1 MRKILSVIFSLLL
14 ICSLAVSASAAEGFI
29 YCEAQDLIT
38 EELNAQHLTLGELA
52 RKTGVQMELYFM
64 TCTDA
69 PIPMDA
75 LGEVLYENKEQQPEE
90 YVAVLLQVGQD
101 ETGWYLDETYPWDMV
116 VKGNI
121 SGNKYFLNTL
131 HTVLDSLITQ
141 DNWSGH
147 LEEDRKVATLTA
159 TALVEAAN
167 QQLVEQSAPATPY
180 VIDDARLLTI
190 EQRQELNAYAE
201 KITET
206 YGMGI
211 YIMSVED
218 FHNYGEEPQIFD
230 VLWNYYHD
238 NSLGYGADRQGMILM
253 LSMAER
259 DFATFF
265 YGEDTE
271 YAFAGSRQEQLET
284 YFLDNFGSDDW
295 YGGFLDYLTASEEF
309 MAQAAV
315 EQSAPAT
322 PYVIDDARLLTIEQ
336 RQELNTY
343 AEKITETYGVGIYI
357 MSVEDFHNYG
367 EEPQIFDVLWNYYH
381 DNSLGYGADR
391 QGMILMLSI
400 AERDF
405 ATFFYGED
413 TEYAFNGFG
422 QAQLENYFLDD
433 FGSDDW
439 YDGFMDFLVASED
452 FMAKAAAGEPVRD
465 NPWSLASVFV
475 LIALFASFVVTRL
488 LWMKMA
494 NVAAQKGAA
503 RYQTADGLVLTKQ
516 VDQFLT
522 QTVRRRKIESSDS
535 GSGKSGSSRAHSGG
549 GGSGR
554 SGKF

>member
-29 YCEAQDLIT
+29 YCEAQNLIT
-38 EELNAQHLTLGELA
+38 VELNDQHLALGELSQ
-52 RKTGVQMELYFM
+52 KTGVQFEMYFM
-64 TCTDA
+64 TCTDE

-101 ETGWYLDETYPWDMV
+101 ETGWYLDETYPWDMIA
-116 VKGNI
+116 KGSI
-121 SGNKYFLNTL
+121 AQDTAFMSALE
-131 HTVLDSLITQ
+131 VILDSLITT
-141 DNWSGH
+141 DNWSGP
-147 LEEDRKVATLTA
+147 LAEDQMVATLTA
-159 TALVEAAN
+159 TALVEAAA
-167 QQLVEQSAPATPY
+167 QLLAEQSAPATPY

-206 YGMGI
+206 YGM
-211 YIMSVED
+211 
-218 FHNYGEEPQIFD
+218 
-230 VLWNYYHD
+230 
-238 NSLGYGADRQGMILM
+238 
-253 LSMAER
+253 
-259 DFATFF
+259 
-265 YGEDTE
+265 
-271 YAFAGSRQEQLET
+271 
-284 YFLDNFGSDDW
+284 
-295 YGGFLDYLTASEEF
+295 
-309 MAQAAV
+309 
-315 EQSAPAT
+315 
-322 PYVIDDARLLTIEQ
+322 
-336 RQELNTY
+336 
-343 AEKITETYGVGIYI
+343 GIYI

-475 LIALFASFVVTRL
+475 LIALFVSFVVTRL

-494 NVAAQKGAA
+494 NVAAQKGAK
-503 RYQTADGLVLTKQ
+503 RYQTAEGLVLTKQ
-516 VDQFLT
+516 IDQFLT
-522 QTVRRRKIESSDS
+522 QTIRRRKIESSDS
-535 GSGKSGSSRAHSGG
+535 GSGRSGSSRAHSGG

>member
-1 MRKILSVIFSLLL
+1 MRKMLSLILSLLL
-14 ICSLAVSASAAEGFI
+14 IASLTVSASAAEGFI

-38 EELNAQHLTLGELA
+38 VELNDQHLALGELA
-52 RKTGVQMELYFM
+52 QKTGVQMEMYIM
-64 TCTDA
+64 TCTDE

-101 ETGWYLDETYPWDMV
+101 ETGWYLDETYPWDMIA
-116 VKGNI
+116 KGSI
-121 SGNKYFLNTL
+121 AQDTAFMSALE
-131 HTVLDSLITQ
+131 VILDSLITT
-141 DNWSGH
+141 DNWSGP
-147 LEEDRKVATLTA
+147 LAEDQMVATLTA
-159 TALVEAAN
+159 TALVEAAD
-167 QQLVEQSAPATPY
+167 QLLA
-180 VIDDARLLTI
+180 
-190 EQRQELNAYAE
+190 
-201 KITET
+201 
-206 YGMGI
+206 
-211 YIMSVED
+211 
-218 FHNYGEEPQIFD
+218 
-230 VLWNYYHD
+230 
-238 NSLGYGADRQGMILM
+238 
-253 LSMAER
+253 
-259 DFATFF
+259 
-265 YGEDTE
+265 
-271 YAFAGSRQEQLET
+271 
-284 YFLDNFGSDDW
+284 
-295 YGGFLDYLTASEEF
+295 
-309 MAQAAV
+309 

-391 QGMILMLSI
+391 QGMILMLSM

-439 YDGFMDFLVASED
+439 YDGFMDFLTASED

-475 LIALFASFVVTRL
+475 LIALFVSFVVTRL

-494 NVAAQKGAA
+494 NVAAQKGAK
-503 RYQTADGLVLTKQ
+503 RYQTAEGLVLTKQ
-516 VDQFLT
+516 IDQFLT
-522 QTVRRRKIESSDS
+522 QTIRRRKIESSDS
-535 GSGKSGSSRAHSGG
+535 GSGRSGSSRAHSGG

>member
-29 YCEAQDLIT
+29 YCEAQNLIT
-38 EELNAQHLTLGELA
+38 VELNDQHLALGELSQ
-52 RKTGVQMELYFM
+52 KTGVQFEMYFM
-64 TCTDA
+64 TCTDE

-101 ETGWYLDETYPWDMV
+101 ETGWYLDETYPWDMIA
-116 VKGNI
+116 KGSI
-121 SGNKYFLNTL
+121 AQDTAFMSALE
-131 HTVLDSLITQ
+131 VILDSLITT
-141 DNWSGH
+141 DNWSGP
-147 LEEDRKVATLTA
+147 LAEDQMVATLTA
-159 TALVEAAN
+159 TALVEAAD
-167 QQLVEQSAPATPY
+167 QLLAEQSAPATPY

-190 EQRQELNAYAE
+190 EQRQELNA
-201 KITET
+201 
-206 YGMGI
+206 
-211 YIMSVED
+211 
-218 FHNYGEEPQIFD
+218 
-230 VLWNYYHD
+230 
-238 NSLGYGADRQGMILM
+238 
-253 LSMAER
+253 
-259 DFATFF
+259 
-265 YGEDTE
+265 
-271 YAFAGSRQEQLET
+271 
-284 YFLDNFGSDDW
+284 
-295 YGGFLDYLTASEEF
+295 
-309 MAQAAV
+309 
-315 EQSAPAT
+315 
-322 PYVIDDARLLTIEQ
+322 
-336 RQELNTY
+336 Y

-391 QGMILMLSI
+391 QGMILMLSM
-400 AERDF
+400 AERDY

-439 YDGFMDFLVASED
+439 YDGFMDFLTASED

-475 LIALFASFVVTRL
+475 LIALFISFVVTRL

-494 NVAAQKGAA
+494 NVAAQKGAK
-503 RYQTADGLVLTKQ
+503 RYQTAEGLVLTKQ
-516 VDQFLT
+516 IDQFLT
-522 QTVRRRKIESSDS
+522 QTIRRRKIESSDS
-535 GSGKSGSSRAHSGG
+535 SSGRAGSSRAHTGG

>member
-29 YCEAQDLIT
+29 YCEAQNLIT
-38 EELNAQHLTLGELA
+38 VELNDQHLALGELSQ
-52 RKTGVQMELYFM
+52 KTGVQFEMYFM
-64 TCTDA
+64 TCTDE

-101 ETGWYLDETYPWDMV
+101 ETGWYLDETYPWDMIA
-116 VKGNI
+116 KGSI
-121 SGNKYFLNTL
+121 AQDTAFMSALE
-131 HTVLDSLITQ
+131 VILDSLITT
-141 DNWSGH
+141 DNWSGP
-147 LEEDRKVATLTA
+147 LAEDQMVATLTA
-159 TALVEAAN
+159 TALVEAAD
-167 QQLVEQSAPATPY
+167 QLLAEQSAPATPY

-271 YAFAGSRQEQLET
+271 YAF
-284 YFLDNFGSDDW
+284 
-295 YGGFLDYLTASEEF
+295 
-309 MAQAAV
+309 
-315 EQSAPAT
+315 
-322 PYVIDDARLLTIEQ
+322 
-336 RQELNTY
+336 
-343 AEKITETYGVGIYI
+343 
-357 MSVEDFHNYG
+357 
-367 EEPQIFDVLWNYYH
+367 
-381 DNSLGYGADR
+381 
-391 QGMILMLSI
+391 
-400 AERDF
+400 
-405 ATFFYGED
+405 
-413 TEYAFNGFG
+413 NGFG

-439 YDGFMDFLVASED
+439 YDGFMDFLIASED

-475 LIALFASFVVTRL
+475 LIALFVSFVVTRL

-494 NVAAQKGAA
+494 NVAAQKGAK
-503 RYQTADGLVLTKQ
+503 RYQTAEGLVLTKQ
-516 VDQFLT
+516 IDQFLT
-522 QTVRRRKIESSDS
+522 QTIRRRKIESSDS
-535 GSGKSGSSRAHSGG
+535 GSGRSGSSRAHSGG

>member
-14 ICSLAVSASAAEGFI
+14 ISSLAVSVSAAEGFI

-38 EELNAQHLTLGELA
+38 VELNDQHLALGELSQ
-52 RKTGVQMELYFM
+52 KTGVQFEMYFM
-64 TCTDA
+64 TCTDE

-101 ETGWYLDETYPWDMV
+101 ETGWYLDETYPWDMIA
-116 VKGNI
+116 KGSI
-121 SGNKYFLNTL
+121 AQDTAFMSALE
-131 HTVLDSLITQ
+131 VILDSLITT
-141 DNWSGH
+141 DNWSGP
-147 LEEDRKVATLTA
+147 LAEDQMVATLTA
-159 TALVEAAN
+159 TALVEAAD
-167 QQLVEQSAPATPY
+167 QLLAEQSAPATPY

-206 YGMGI
+206 YGM
-211 YIMSVED
+211 
-218 FHNYGEEPQIFD
+218 
-230 VLWNYYHD
+230 
-238 NSLGYGADRQGMILM
+238 
-253 LSMAER
+253 
-259 DFATFF
+259 
-265 YGEDTE
+265 
-271 YAFAGSRQEQLET
+271 
-284 YFLDNFGSDDW
+284 
-295 YGGFLDYLTASEEF
+295 
-309 MAQAAV
+309 
-315 EQSAPAT
+315 
-322 PYVIDDARLLTIEQ
+322 
-336 RQELNTY
+336 
-343 AEKITETYGVGIYI
+343 GIYI

-439 YDGFMDFLVASED
+439 YDGFMDFLTASED

-475 LIALFASFVVTRL
+475 LIALFVSFVVTRL

-494 NVAAQKGAA
+494 NVAAQKGAK
-503 RYQTADGLVLTKQ
+503 RYQTAEGLVLTKQ
-516 VDQFLT
+516 IDQFLT
-522 QTVRRRKIESSDS
+522 QTIRRRKIESSDS
-535 GSGKSGSSRAHSGG
+535 GSGRSGSSRAHSGG

>member
-14 ICSLAVSASAAEGFI
+14 ICSLSVSATAAEGFI

-38 EELNAQHLTLGELA
+38 EELNDQHLALGELSQ
-52 RKTGVQMELYFM
+52 KTGIQFEMYFM
-64 TCTDA
+64 TCTDE

-101 ETGWYLDETYPWDMV
+101 ETGWYLDETYPWDMIA
-116 VKGNI
+116 KGSI
-121 SGNKYFLNTL
+121 AQDTAFMSALE
-131 HTVLDSLITQ
+131 VILDSLITT
-141 DNWSGH
+141 DNWSGP
-147 LEEDRKVATLTA
+147 LAEDQMVATLTA
-159 TALVEAAN
+159 TALVEAAD
-167 QQLVEQSAPATPY
+167 QLLAEQSAPATPY

-190 EQRQELNAYAE
+190 EQRQELNAYAK

-253 LSMAER
+253 LSM
-259 DFATFF
+259 
-265 YGEDTE
+265 
-271 YAFAGSRQEQLET
+271 
-284 YFLDNFGSDDW
+284 
-295 YGGFLDYLTASEEF
+295 
-309 MAQAAV
+309 
-315 EQSAPAT
+315 
-322 PYVIDDARLLTIEQ
+322 
-336 RQELNTY
+336 
-343 AEKITETYGVGIYI
+343 
-357 MSVEDFHNYG
+357 
-367 EEPQIFDVLWNYYH
+367 
-381 DNSLGYGADR
+381 
-391 QGMILMLSI
+391 

-475 LIALFASFVVTRL
+475 LIALFVSFVITRL

-494 NVAAQKGAA
+494 NVAAQKGAK
-503 RYQTADGLVLTKQ
+503 RYQTAEGLVLTKQ
-516 VDQFLT
+516 VDHFLT
-522 QTVRRRKIESSDS
+522 QTIRRRKIESSDS
-535 GSGKSGSSRAHSGG
+535 GSGRSGSSRAHSGG

>member
-29 YCEAQDLIT
+29 YCEAQNLIT
-38 EELNAQHLTLGELA
+38 VELNDQHLALGELSQ
-52 RKTGVQMELYFM
+52 KTGVQFEMYFM
-64 TCTDA
+64 TCTDE

-101 ETGWYLDETYPWDMV
+101 ETGWYLDETYPWDMIA
-116 VKGNI
+116 KGSI
-121 SGNKYFLNTL
+121 AQDTAFMSALE
-131 HTVLDSLITQ
+131 VILDSLITT
-141 DNWSGH
+141 DNWSGP
-147 LEEDRKVATLTA
+147 LAEDQMVATLTA
-159 TALVEAAN
+159 TALVEAAD
-167 QQLVEQSAPATPY
+167 QLLAEQSAPATPY

-271 YAFAGSRQEQLET
+271 YAF
-284 YFLDNFGSDDW
+284 
-295 YGGFLDYLTASEEF
+295 
-309 MAQAAV
+309 
-315 EQSAPAT
+315 
-322 PYVIDDARLLTIEQ
+322 
-336 RQELNTY
+336 
-343 AEKITETYGVGIYI
+343 
-357 MSVEDFHNYG
+357 
-367 EEPQIFDVLWNYYH
+367 
-381 DNSLGYGADR
+381 
-391 QGMILMLSI
+391 
-400 AERDF
+400 
-405 ATFFYGED
+405 
-413 TEYAFNGFG
+413 NGFG

-439 YDGFMDFLVASED
+439 YDGFVDFLVASED

-475 LIALFASFVVTRL
+475 LIALFVSFVVTRL

-494 NVAAQKGAA
+494 NVAAQKGAK
-503 RYQTADGLVLTKQ
+503 RYQTAEGLVLTKQ
-516 VDQFLT
+516 IDQFLT
-522 QTVRRRKIESSDS
+522 QTIRRRKIESSDS
-535 GSGKSGSSRAHSGG
+535 GSGRSGSSRAHSGG

>member
-1 MRKILSVIFSLLL
+1 MRNILSVIFSLLL

-29 YCEAQDLIT
+29 YCEAQNLIT
-38 EELNAQHLTLGELA
+38 VELNDQHLALGELSQ
-52 RKTGVQMELYFM
+52 KTGVQFEMYFM
-64 TCTDA
+64 TCTDE

-101 ETGWYLDETYPWDMV
+101 ETGWYLDETYPWDMIA
-116 VKGNI
+116 KGSI
-121 SGNKYFLNTL
+121 AQDTAFMSALE
-131 HTVLDSLITQ
+131 VILDSLITT
-141 DNWSGH
+141 DNWSGP
-147 LEEDRKVATLTA
+147 LAEDQMVATLTA
-159 TALVEAAN
+159 TALVEAAD
-167 QQLVEQSAPATPY
+167 QLLAEQSAPATPY

-271 YAFAGSRQEQLET
+271 YAF
-284 YFLDNFGSDDW
+284 
-295 YGGFLDYLTASEEF
+295 
-309 MAQAAV
+309 
-315 EQSAPAT
+315 
-322 PYVIDDARLLTIEQ
+322 
-336 RQELNTY
+336 
-343 AEKITETYGVGIYI
+343 
-357 MSVEDFHNYG
+357 
-367 EEPQIFDVLWNYYH
+367 
-381 DNSLGYGADR
+381 
-391 QGMILMLSI
+391 
-400 AERDF
+400 
-405 ATFFYGED
+405 
-413 TEYAFNGFG
+413 NGFG

-465 NPWSLASVFV
+465 DPWGLASVFV
-475 LIALFASFVVTRL
+475 LIALFVSFVVTRL

-494 NVAAQKGAA
+494 NVAAQKGAK
-503 RYQTADGLVLTKQ
+503 RYQTAEGLVLTKQ
-516 VDQFLT
+516 IDQFLT
-522 QTVRRRKIESSDS
+522 QTIRRRKIESSDS
-535 GSGKSGSSRAHSGG
+535 GSGRSGSSRAHSGG

>member
-38 EELNAQHLTLGELA
+38 EELNAQHLALGELA
-52 RKTGVQMELYFM
+52 LKTGVQMELYFM
-64 TCTDA
+64 TCTDE

-101 ETGWYLDETYPWDMV
+101 ETGWYLDETYPWDMIA
-116 VKGNI
+116 KGSI
-121 SGNKYFLNTL
+121 AQDTAFMSTL
-131 HTVLDSLITQ
+131 EVILDSLITT
-141 DNWSGH
+141 DNWSGP
-147 LEEDRKVATLTA
+147 LAEDQMVATLTA
-159 TALVEAAN
+159 TALVEAAD
-167 QQLVEQSAPATPY
+167 QLLAEQSAPATPY

-206 YGMGI
+206 YGM
-211 YIMSVED
+211 
-218 FHNYGEEPQIFD
+218 
-230 VLWNYYHD
+230 
-238 NSLGYGADRQGMILM
+238 
-253 LSMAER
+253 
-259 DFATFF
+259 
-265 YGEDTE
+265 
-271 YAFAGSRQEQLET
+271 
-284 YFLDNFGSDDW
+284 
-295 YGGFLDYLTASEEF
+295 
-309 MAQAAV
+309 
-315 EQSAPAT
+315 
-322 PYVIDDARLLTIEQ
+322 
-336 RQELNTY
+336 
-343 AEKITETYGVGIYI
+343 GIYI

-439 YDGFMDFLVASED
+439 YDGFMDFLTASED

-488 LWMKMA
+488 MWMKMA
-494 NVAAQKGAA
+494 NVAAQKGAK
-503 RYQTADGLVLTKQ
+503 RYQTAEGLVLTKQ
-516 VDQFLT
+516 IDQFLT
-522 QTVRRRKIESSDS
+522 QTIRRRKIESSDS
-535 GSGKSGSSRAHSGG
+535 GSGRSGSSRAHSGG

>member
-29 YCEAQDLIT
+29 YCEAQNLIT
-38 EELNAQHLTLGELA
+38 VELNDQHLALGELSQ
-52 RKTGVQMELYFM
+52 KTGVQFEMYFM
-64 TCTDA
+64 TCTDE

-101 ETGWYLDETYPWDMV
+101 ETGWYLDETYPWDMIA
-116 VKGNI
+116 KGSI
-121 SGNKYFLNTL
+121 AQDTAFMSALE
-131 HTVLDSLITQ
+131 VILDSLITT
-141 DNWSGH
+141 DNWSGP
-147 LEEDRKVATLTA
+147 LAEDQMVATLTA
-159 TALVEAAN
+159 TALVEAAD
-167 QQLVEQSAPATPY
+167 QLLAEQSAPATPY

-271 YAFAGSRQEQLET
+271 YAF
-284 YFLDNFGSDDW
+284 
-295 YGGFLDYLTASEEF
+295 
-309 MAQAAV
+309 
-315 EQSAPAT
+315 
-322 PYVIDDARLLTIEQ
+322 
-336 RQELNTY
+336 
-343 AEKITETYGVGIYI
+343 
-357 MSVEDFHNYG
+357 
-367 EEPQIFDVLWNYYH
+367 
-381 DNSLGYGADR
+381 
-391 QGMILMLSI
+391 
-400 AERDF
+400 
-405 ATFFYGED
+405 
-413 TEYAFNGFG
+413 NGFG

-439 YDGFMDFLVASED
+439 YDGFMDFLTASEE
-452 FMAKAAAGEPVRD
+452 FMEKAAAGEPVRD

-494 NVAAQKGAA
+494 NVAAQKGAK
-503 RYQTADGLVLTKQ
+503 RYQTAEGLVLTKQ
-516 VDQFLT
+516 IDQFLT
-522 QTVRRRKIESSDS
+522 QTIRRRKIESSDS
-535 GSGKSGSSRAHSGG
+535 GSGRSGSSRAHSGG

>member
-14 ICSLAVSASAAEGFI
+14 ICSLTVSASAAEGFI
-29 YCEAQDLIT
+29 YCEAQNLIT
-38 EELNAQHLTLGELA
+38 VELNDQHLALGELSQ
-52 RKTGVQMELYFM
+52 KTGVQFEMYFM
-64 TCTDA
+64 TCTDE

-101 ETGWYLDETYPWDMV
+101 ETGWYLDETYPWDMIA
-116 VKGNI
+116 KGSI
-121 SGNKYFLNTL
+121 AQDTAFMSALE
-131 HTVLDSLITQ
+131 VILDSLITT
-141 DNWSGH
+141 DNWSGP
-147 LEEDRKVATLTA
+147 LAEDQMVATLTA
-159 TALVEAAN
+159 TALVEAAD
-167 QQLVEQSAPATPY
+167 QLLAEQSAPATPY

-190 EQRQELNAYAE
+190 EQRQELNVYAE

-271 YAFAGSRQEQLET
+271 YAF
-284 YFLDNFGSDDW
+284 
-295 YGGFLDYLTASEEF
+295 
-309 MAQAAV
+309 
-315 EQSAPAT
+315 
-322 PYVIDDARLLTIEQ
+322 
-336 RQELNTY
+336 
-343 AEKITETYGVGIYI
+343 
-357 MSVEDFHNYG
+357 
-367 EEPQIFDVLWNYYH
+367 
-381 DNSLGYGADR
+381 
-391 QGMILMLSI
+391 
-400 AERDF
+400 
-405 ATFFYGED
+405 
-413 TEYAFNGFG
+413 NGFG

-439 YDGFMDFLVASED
+439 YDGFMDFLTASED

-475 LIALFASFVVTRL
+475 LIALFVSFVVTRL

-494 NVAAQKGAA
+494 NVAAQKGAK
-503 RYQTADGLVLTKQ
+503 RYQTAEGLVLTKQ
-516 VDQFLT
+516 IDQFLT
-522 QTVRRRKIESSDS
+522 QTIRRRKIESSDS
-535 GSGKSGSSRAHSGG
+535 GSGRSGSSRAHSGG

>member
-1 MRKILSVIFSLLL
+1 MRKILSVILSLLL

-29 YCEAQDLIT
+29 YCEAQNLIT
-38 EELNAQHLTLGELA
+38 VELNDQHLALGELSQ
-52 RKTGVQMELYFM
+52 KTGVQFEMYFM
-64 TCTDA
+64 TCTDE
-69 PIPMDA
+69 PISMNA

-101 ETGWYLDETYPWDMV
+101 ETGWYLDETYPWDMIA
-116 VKGNI
+116 KGSI
-121 SGNKYFLNTL
+121 AQDTAFMSALE
-131 HTVLDSLITQ
+131 VILDSLITT
-141 DNWSGH
+141 DNWSGP
-147 LEEDRKVATLTA
+147 LAEDQMVATLTA
-159 TALVEAAN
+159 TALVEAAD
-167 QQLVEQSAPATPY
+167 QLLAEQSAPATPY

-271 YAFAGSRQEQLET
+271 YAF
-284 YFLDNFGSDDW
+284 
-295 YGGFLDYLTASEEF
+295 
-309 MAQAAV
+309 
-315 EQSAPAT
+315 
-322 PYVIDDARLLTIEQ
+322 
-336 RQELNTY
+336 
-343 AEKITETYGVGIYI
+343 
-357 MSVEDFHNYG
+357 
-367 EEPQIFDVLWNYYH
+367 
-381 DNSLGYGADR
+381 
-391 QGMILMLSI
+391 
-400 AERDF
+400 
-405 ATFFYGED
+405 
-413 TEYAFNGFG
+413 NGFG

-475 LIALFASFVVTRL
+475 LISLFASFVVTRL

-494 NVAAQKGAA
+494 NVAAQKGAK
-503 RYQTADGLVLTKQ
+503 RYQTAEGLVLTKQ
-516 VDQFLT
+516 IDQFLT
-522 QTVRRRKIESSDS
+522 QTIRRRKIESSDS
-535 GSGKSGSSRAHSGG
+535 GSGRSGSSRAHSGG

>member
-1 MRKILSVIFSLLL
+1 MRKMFSLILSLLL
-14 ICSLAVSASAAEGFI
+14 ISSLAVSVSAAEGFI

-38 EELNAQHLTLGELA
+38 VELNDQHLALGELSQ
-52 RKTGVQMELYFM
+52 KTGVQFEMYFM
-64 TCTDA
+64 TCTDE

-101 ETGWYLDETYPWDMV
+101 ETGWYLDETYPWDMIA
-116 VKGNI
+116 KGSI
-121 SGNKYFLNTL
+121 AQDTAFMSALE
-131 HTVLDSLITQ
+131 VILDSLITT
-141 DNWSGH
+141 DNWSGP
-147 LEEDRKVATLTA
+147 LAEDQMVATLTA
-159 TALVEAAN
+159 TALVEAAD
-167 QQLVEQSAPATPY
+167 QLLAEQSAPATPY

-190 EQRQELNAYAE
+190 EQRQELNTYAE

-238 NSLGYGADRQGMILM
+238 NSLGYR
-253 LSMAER
+253 
-259 DFATFF
+259 
-265 YGEDTE
+265 
-271 YAFAGSRQEQLET
+271 
-284 YFLDNFGSDDW
+284 
-295 YGGFLDYLTASEEF
+295 
-309 MAQAAV
+309 
-315 EQSAPAT
+315 
-322 PYVIDDARLLTIEQ
+322 
-336 RQELNTY
+336 
-343 AEKITETYGVGIYI
+343 
-357 MSVEDFHNYG
+357 
-367 EEPQIFDVLWNYYH
+367 
-381 DNSLGYGADR
+381 ADR

-475 LIALFASFVVTRL
+475 LIALFVSFVVTRL

-494 NVAAQKGAA
+494 NVAAQKGAK
-503 RYQTADGLVLTKQ
+503 RYQTAEGLVLTKHI
-516 VDQFLT
+516 DQFLT
-522 QTVRRRKIESSDS
+522 QTIRRRKIESSDS
-535 GSGKSGSSRAHSGG
+535 GSGRSGSSRAHSGG

>member
-1 MRKILSVIFSLLL
+1 MRKILSVILSLLL
-14 ICSLAVSASAAEGFI
+14 ISSLAVSASAAEGFI
-29 YCEAQDLIT
+29 YCEAQNLIT
-38 EELNAQHLTLGELA
+38 EELNAQHLALGELSQ
-52 RKTGVQMELYFM
+52 KTGVQMEMYFM
-64 TCTDA
+64 TCTDE

-75 LGEVLYENKEQQPEE
+75 LGEVLYENKEQKPEE

-101 ETGWYLDETYPWDMV
+101 ESGWHLEETHPWDMV
-116 VKGNI
+116 VKGDI

-131 HTVLDSLITQ
+131 HTVLDSLVTQ
-141 DNWSGH
+141 DNWSGP
-147 LEEDRKVATLTA
+147 LEEDRAVATLTA
-159 TALVEAAN
+159 AALVEAAN
-167 QQLVEQSAPATPY
+167 QLLIEQSAPATPQ

-190 EQRQELNAYAE
+190 EQRQELNAYAA

-271 YAFAGSRQEQLET
+271 YAF
-284 YFLDNFGSDDW
+284 
-295 YGGFLDYLTASEEF
+295 
-309 MAQAAV
+309 
-315 EQSAPAT
+315 
-322 PYVIDDARLLTIEQ
+322 
-336 RQELNTY
+336 
-343 AEKITETYGVGIYI
+343 
-357 MSVEDFHNYG
+357 
-367 EEPQIFDVLWNYYH
+367 
-381 DNSLGYGADR
+381 
-391 QGMILMLSI
+391 
-400 AERDF
+400 
-405 ATFFYGED
+405 
-413 TEYAFNGFG
+413 NGFG

-439 YDGFMDFLVASED
+439 YDGFVDFLVASED

-475 LIALFASFVVTRL
+475 LIALFVSFVVTRL

-494 NVAAQKGAA
+494 NVAAQKGAK
-503 RYQTADGLVLTKQ
+503 RYQTAEGLVLTKQ
-516 VDQFLT
+516 IDQFLT
-522 QTVRRRKIESSDS
+522 QTIRRRKIESSDS
-535 GSGKSGSSRAHSGG
+535 GSGRSGSSHAHSGG

>member
-29 YCEAQDLIT
+29 YCEAQNLIT
-38 EELNAQHLTLGELA
+38 VELNDQHLALGELSQ
-52 RKTGVQMELYFM
+52 KTGVQFEMYFM
-64 TCTDA
+64 TCTDE

-101 ETGWYLDETYPWDMV
+101 ETGWYLDETYPWDMIA
-116 VKGNI
+116 KGSI
-121 SGNKYFLNTL
+121 AQDTAFMSTL
-131 HTVLDSLITQ
+131 EVILDSLITT
-141 DNWSGH
+141 DNWSGP
-147 LEEDRKVATLTA
+147 LAEDQMVATLTA
-159 TALVEAAN
+159 TALVEAAD
-167 QQLVEQSAPATPY
+167 QLLAEQSAPATPY

-190 EQRQELNAYAE
+190 EQRQELNTYAE
-201 KITET
+201 KITEI
-206 YGMGI
+206 YGVGI

-271 YAFAGSRQEQLET
+271 YAF
-284 YFLDNFGSDDW
+284 
-295 YGGFLDYLTASEEF
+295 
-309 MAQAAV
+309 
-315 EQSAPAT
+315 
-322 PYVIDDARLLTIEQ
+322 
-336 RQELNTY
+336 
-343 AEKITETYGVGIYI
+343 
-357 MSVEDFHNYG
+357 
-367 EEPQIFDVLWNYYH
+367 
-381 DNSLGYGADR
+381 
-391 QGMILMLSI
+391 
-400 AERDF
+400 
-405 ATFFYGED
+405 
-413 TEYAFNGFG
+413 NGFG

-439 YDGFMDFLVASED
+439 YDGFMDFLTASED

-475 LIALFASFVVTRL
+475 LIALFVSFVVTRL

-494 NVAAQKGAA
+494 NVAAQKGAK
-503 RYQTADGLVLTKQ
+503 RYQTAEGLVLTKQ
-516 VDQFLT
+516 IDQFLT
-522 QTVRRRKIESSDS
+522 QTIRRRKIESSDS
-535 GSGKSGSSRAHSGG
+535 GSGRSGSSRAHSGG

>member
-38 EELNAQHLTLGELA
+38 VELNDQHLALGELSQ
-52 RKTGVQMELYFM
+52 KTGVQFEMYFM
-64 TCTDA
+64 TCTDE

-101 ETGWYLDETYPWDMV
+101 ETGWYLHETYPWDMIA
-116 VKGNI
+116 KGSI
-121 SGNKYFLNTL
+121 AQDTAFMSALE
-131 HTVLDSLITQ
+131 VILDSLITT
-141 DNWSGH
+141 DNWSGP
-147 LEEDRKVATLTA
+147 LAEDQMVATLTA
-159 TALVEAAN
+159 TALVEAAD
-167 QQLVEQSAPATPY
+167 QLLAEQSAPATPY

-439 YDGFMDFLVASED
+439 YDGFMDFLTASED

-475 LIALFASFVVTRL
+475 LIALFVSFVVTRL

-494 NVAAQKGAA
+494 NVAAQKGAK
-503 RYQTADGLVLTKQ
+503 RYQTAEGLVLTKQ
-516 VDQFLT
+516 IDQFLT
-522 QTVRRRKIESSDS
+522 QTIRRRKIESSDS
-535 GSGKSGSSRAHSGG
+535 GSGRSGSSRAHSGG

>member
-1 MRKILSVIFSLLL
+1 MRKFVTVIASLLL
-14 ICSLAVSASAAEGFI
+14 VFSLAVSASAAEGFI

-38 EELNAQHLTLGELA
+38 VELNDQHLALGELA

-64 TCTDA
+64 TCTDE

-101 ETGWYLDETYPWDMV
+101 DTGWYLDETYPWGIV
-116 VKGNI
+116 AKGSI
-121 SGNKYFLNTL
+121 AEDIAFMASLEMI
-131 HTVLDSLITQ
+131 LDSLVTR
-141 DNWSGH
+141 DNWSGP
-147 LEEDRKVATLTA
+147 LEEDQMVATLTA

-167 QQLVEQSAPATPY
+167 QLLIEQSAPATPY
-180 VIDDARLLTI
+180 VIDDARLLTL

-211 YIMSVED
+211 YVMAVED
-218 FHNYGEEPQIFD
+218 FHDYGEESQIFD

-238 NSLGYGADRQGMILM
+238 NSLGYGANRQGMILM

-271 YAFAGSRQEQLET
+271 YAF
-284 YFLDNFGSDDW
+284 
-295 YGGFLDYLTASEEF
+295 
-309 MAQAAV
+309 
-315 EQSAPAT
+315 
-322 PYVIDDARLLTIEQ
+322 
-336 RQELNTY
+336 
-343 AEKITETYGVGIYI
+343 
-357 MSVEDFHNYG
+357 
-367 EEPQIFDVLWNYYH
+367 
-381 DNSLGYGADR
+381 NS
-391 QGMILMLSI
+391 
-400 AERDF
+400 
-405 ATFFYGED
+405 
-413 TEYAFNGFG
+413 FG

-433 FGSDDW
+433 FGDDNW
-439 YDGFMDFLVASED
+439 YDGFKDFLTAGED
-452 FMAKAAAGEPVRD
+452 FMEKAAAGEPVRD

-494 NVAAQKGAA
+494 NVAAQKGAN

>member
-29 YCEAQDLIT
+29 YCEAQNLIT
-38 EELNAQHLTLGELA
+38 VELNDQHLALGELSQ
-52 RKTGVQMELYFM
+52 KTGVQFEMYFM
-64 TCTDA
+64 TCTGD

-75 LGEVLYENKEQQPEE
+75 LGEVLYENKAPQPEE

-101 ETGWYLDETYPWDMV
+101 DSGWYLDETYPWDMV
-116 VKGNI
+116 VKGTI

-131 HTVLDSLITQ
+131 HTVLDSLVTR
-141 DNWSGH
+141 DNWSGP
-147 LEEDRKVATLTA
+147 LEEDQAVATLTA
-159 TALVEAAN
+159 TALVEAAD
-167 QQLVEQSAPATPY
+167 QLLA
-180 VIDDARLLTI
+180 
-190 EQRQELNAYAE
+190 
-201 KITET
+201 
-206 YGMGI
+206 
-211 YIMSVED
+211 
-218 FHNYGEEPQIFD
+218 
-230 VLWNYYHD
+230 
-238 NSLGYGADRQGMILM
+238 
-253 LSMAER
+253 
-259 DFATFF
+259 
-265 YGEDTE
+265 
-271 YAFAGSRQEQLET
+271 
-284 YFLDNFGSDDW
+284 
-295 YGGFLDYLTASEEF
+295 
-309 MAQAAV
+309 

-391 QGMILMLSI
+391 QGMILMLSM

-465 NPWSLASVFV
+465 NPWHLSLVFV
-475 LIALFASFVVTRL
+475 LIALFVSFVITRL
-488 LWMKMA
+488 LWMKMS
-494 NVAAQKGAA
+494 NVVAQKGAE
-503 RYQTADGLVLTKQ
+503 RYQTAEGLVLTKE
-516 VDQFLT
+516 VDHLLN

-535 GSGKSGSSRAHSGG
+535 GSGRSGSSSAHSGG

>member
-29 YCEAQDLIT
+29 YCEAQNLIT
-38 EELNAQHLTLGELA
+38 VELNDQHLALGELSQ
-52 RKTGVQMELYFM
+52 KTGVQFEMYFM
-64 TCTDA
+64 TCTDE

-101 ETGWYLDETYPWDMV
+101 ETGWYLDETYPWDMIA
-116 VKGNI
+116 KGSI
-121 SGNKYFLNTL
+121 AQDTAFMSALE
-131 HTVLDSLITQ
+131 VILDSLITT
-141 DNWSGH
+141 DNWSGP
-147 LEEDRKVATLTA
+147 LAEDQMVATLTA
-159 TALVEAAN
+159 TALVEAAD
-167 QQLVEQSAPATPY
+167 QLLA
-180 VIDDARLLTI
+180 
-190 EQRQELNAYAE
+190 
-201 KITET
+201 
-206 YGMGI
+206 
-211 YIMSVED
+211 
-218 FHNYGEEPQIFD
+218 
-230 VLWNYYHD
+230 
-238 NSLGYGADRQGMILM
+238 
-253 LSMAER
+253 
-259 DFATFF
+259 
-265 YGEDTE
+265 
-271 YAFAGSRQEQLET
+271 
-284 YFLDNFGSDDW
+284 
-295 YGGFLDYLTASEEF
+295 
-309 MAQAAV
+309 

-439 YDGFMDFLVASED
+439 YDGFMDFLTASED

-475 LIALFASFVVTRL
+475 LIALFVSFVVTRL

-494 NVAAQKGAA
+494 NVAAQKGAK
-503 RYQTADGLVLTKQ
+503 RYQTAEGLVLTKQ
-516 VDQFLT
+516 IDQFLT
-522 QTVRRRKIESSDS
+522 QTIRRRKIESSDS
-535 GSGKSGSSRAHSGG
+535 GSGRSGSSRAHSGG

>member
-29 YCEAQDLIT
+29 YCEAQNLIT
-38 EELNAQHLTLGELA
+38 VELNDQHLALGELPQ
-52 RKTGVQMELYFM
+52 KTGVQFEMYFM
-64 TCTDA
+64 TCTDE

-101 ETGWYLDETYPWDMV
+101 ETGWYLDETYPWDMIA
-116 VKGNI
+116 KGSI
-121 SGNKYFLNTL
+121 AQDTAFMSALE
-131 HTVLDSLITQ
+131 VILDSLITT
-141 DNWSGH
+141 DNWSGP
-147 LEEDRKVATLTA
+147 LAEDQMVATLTA
-159 TALVEAAN
+159 TALVEAAD
-167 QQLVEQSAPATPY
+167 QLLAEQSAPATPY

-206 YGMGI
+206 YGM
-211 YIMSVED
+211 
-218 FHNYGEEPQIFD
+218 
-230 VLWNYYHD
+230 
-238 NSLGYGADRQGMILM
+238 
-253 LSMAER
+253 
-259 DFATFF
+259 
-265 YGEDTE
+265 
-271 YAFAGSRQEQLET
+271 
-284 YFLDNFGSDDW
+284 
-295 YGGFLDYLTASEEF
+295 
-309 MAQAAV
+309 
-315 EQSAPAT
+315 
-322 PYVIDDARLLTIEQ
+322 
-336 RQELNTY
+336 
-343 AEKITETYGVGIYI
+343 GIYI

-439 YDGFMDFLVASED
+439 YDGFMDFLTASED

-475 LIALFASFVVTRL
+475 LIALFVSFVVTRL

-494 NVAAQKGAA
+494 NVAAQKGAK
-503 RYQTADGLVLTKQ
+503 RYQTAEGLVLTKQ
-516 VDQFLT
+516 IDQFLT
-522 QTVRRRKIESSDS
+522 QTIRRRKIESSDS
-535 GSGKSGSSRAHSGG
+535 GSGRSGSSRAHSGG

>member
-29 YCEAQDLIT
+29 YCEAQNLIT
-38 EELNAQHLTLGELA
+38 VELNDQHLALGELSQ
-52 RKTGVQMELYFM
+52 KTGVQFEMHFM
-64 TCTDA
+64 TCTDE

-101 ETGWYLDETYPWDMV
+101 ETGWYLDETYPWDMIA
-116 VKGNI
+116 KGSI
-121 SGNKYFLNTL
+121 AQDTAFMSALE
-131 HTVLDSLITQ
+131 VILDSLITT
-141 DNWSGH
+141 DNWSGP
-147 LEEDRKVATLTA
+147 LAEDQMVATLTA
-159 TALVEAAN
+159 TALVEAAD
-167 QQLVEQSAPATPY
+167 QL
-180 VIDDARLLTI
+180 L
-190 EQRQELNAYAE
+190 
-201 KITET
+201 
-206 YGMGI
+206 
-211 YIMSVED
+211 
-218 FHNYGEEPQIFD
+218 
-230 VLWNYYHD
+230 
-238 NSLGYGADRQGMILM
+238 
-253 LSMAER
+253 AER
-259 DFATFF
+259 
-265 YGEDTE
+265 
-271 YAFAGSRQEQLET
+271 
-284 YFLDNFGSDDW
+284 
-295 YGGFLDYLTASEEF
+295 
-309 MAQAAV
+309 
-315 EQSAPAT
+315 SAPAT

-343 AEKITETYGVGIYI
+343 AEKITEIYGVGIYI

-391 QGMILMLSI
+391 QGMILMLSM

-475 LIALFASFVVTRL
+475 LIALFVSFVVTRL

-494 NVAAQKGAA
+494 NVAAQKGAK
-503 RYQTADGLVLTKQ
+503 RYQTAEGLVLTKQ
-516 VDQFLT
+516 IDQFLT
-522 QTVRRRKIESSDS
+522 QTIRRRKIESSDS
-535 GSGKSGSSRAHSGG
+535 GSGRSGSSQAHTGG

>member
-29 YCEAQDLIT
+29 YCEAQNLIT
-38 EELNAQHLTLGELA
+38 VELNDQHLALGELSQ
-52 RKTGVQMELYFM
+52 KTGVQFEMYFM
-64 TCTDA
+64 TCTDE

-101 ETGWYLDETYPWDMV
+101 ETGWYLDETYPWDMIA
-116 VKGNI
+116 KGSI
-121 SGNKYFLNTL
+121 AQDTAFMSALE
-131 HTVLDSLITQ
+131 VILDSLITT
-141 DNWSGH
+141 DNWSGP
-147 LEEDRKVATLTA
+147 LAEDQMVATLTA
-159 TALVEAAN
+159 TALVEAAD
-167 QQLVEQSAPATPY
+167 QLLAEQSAPATPY

-211 YIMSVED
+211 YIMSVKD

-439 YDGFMDFLVASED
+439 YDGFMDFLTASED

-475 LIALFASFVVTRL
+475 LIALFVSFVVTRL

-494 NVAAQKGAA
+494 NVAAQKGAK
-503 RYQTADGLVLTKQ
+503 RYQTAEGLVLTKQ
-516 VDQFLT
+516 IDQFLT
-522 QTVRRRKIESSDS
+522 QTIRRRKIESSDS
-535 GSGKSGSSRAHSGG
+535 GSGRSGSSRAHSGG

>member
-29 YCEAQDLIT
+29 YCEAQNLIT
-38 EELNAQHLTLGELA
+38 VELNDQHLALGELSQKA
-52 RKTGVQMELYFM
+52 GVQFEMYFM
-64 TCTDA
+64 TCTDE

-101 ETGWYLDETYPWDMV
+101 ETGWYLDETYPWDMIA
-116 VKGNI
+116 KGSI
-121 SGNKYFLNTL
+121 AQDTAFMSALE
-131 HTVLDSLITQ
+131 VILDSLITT
-141 DNWSGH
+141 DNWSGP
-147 LEEDRKVATLTA
+147 LAEDQMVATLTA
-159 TALVEAAN
+159 TALVEAAD
-167 QQLVEQSAPATPY
+167 QLLAEQSAPATPY

-271 YAFAGSRQEQLET
+271 YAF
-284 YFLDNFGSDDW
+284 
-295 YGGFLDYLTASEEF
+295 
-309 MAQAAV
+309 
-315 EQSAPAT
+315 
-322 PYVIDDARLLTIEQ
+322 
-336 RQELNTY
+336 
-343 AEKITETYGVGIYI
+343 
-357 MSVEDFHNYG
+357 
-367 EEPQIFDVLWNYYH
+367 
-381 DNSLGYGADR
+381 
-391 QGMILMLSI
+391 
-400 AERDF
+400 
-405 ATFFYGED
+405 
-413 TEYAFNGFG
+413 NGFG

-475 LIALFASFVVTRL
+475 LIALFVSFVVTRL

-494 NVAAQKGAA
+494 NVAAQKGAK
-503 RYQTADGLVLTKQ
+503 RYQTAEGLVLTKQ
-516 VDQFLT
+516 IDQFLT
-522 QTVRRRKIESSDS
+522 QTIRRRKIESSDS
-535 GSGKSGSSRAHSGG
+535 GSGRSGSSRAHSGG

>member
-1 MRKILSVIFSLLL
+1 MRKCLTVILTLLLVLSVS
-14 ICSLAVSASAAEGFI
+14 VPASAAEGFV
-29 YCEAQDLIT
+29 YCEAQNLIT

-52 RKTGVQMELYFM
+52 QKTGIQLELYFV
-64 TCTDA
+64 TIADNEL
-69 PIPMDA
+69 PMDE
-75 LGEVLYENKEQQPEE
+75 LGEVVYNGKEPMPEE
-90 YVAVLLQVGQD
+90 YVSVLIQVGED
-101 ETGWYLDETYPWDMV
+101 ADGWYLGKTYPWSIV
-116 VKGNI
+116 TKGNI
-121 SGNKYFLNTL
+121 SQNNYFLNTL
-131 HTVLDSLITQ
+131 HTVLDALITEE
-141 DNWSGH
+141 NWSGT
-147 LEEDRKVATLTA
+147 LEEDQMVATLTA
-159 TALVEAAN
+159 AAMVETVN
-167 QQLVEQSAPATPY
+167 QLHAELSAPATPHI
-180 VIDDARLLTI
+180 IDDARLLTI
-190 EQRQELNAYAE
+190 EQQQELNAYASQ
-201 KITET
+201 ITSQ
-206 YGMGI
+206 YGIGV
-211 YIMSVED
+211 YVMSVPD
-218 FHNYGEEPQIFD
+218 FHDYGEEPQIFD

-238 NSLGYGADRQGMILM
+238 NALGYGADREGMILM
-253 LSMAER
+253 ISMADR

-343 AEKITETYGVGIYI
+343 AEKITETYGVGIYV
-357 MSVEDFHNYG
+357 MAVEDFHDYG
-367 EEPQIFDVLWNYYH
+367 EESQIYDVLWNYYH

-391 QGMILMLSI
+391 QGMILMLSM

-465 NPWSLASVFV
+465 NPWHLSLLFV
-475 LIALFASFVVTRL
+475 LIACFISFVVTRL
-488 LWMKMA
+488 LWMRMA
-494 NVAAQKGAA
+494 NVATQKSATGYAS
-503 RYQTADGLVLTKQ
+503 RNGLVLTHQ
-516 VDQFLT
+516 NDIFLH
-522 QTVRRRKIESSDS
+522 QTILRRKIESSDS
-535 GSGKSGSSRAHSGG
+535 GSGRSGSSRAHTGG

>member
-1 MRKILSVIFSLLL
+1 MRKMLSLILSLLL
-14 ICSLAVSASAAEGFI
+14 ISSLAVSVSAAEGFI

-38 EELNAQHLTLGELA
+38 VELNDQHLALGELSQ
-52 RKTGVQMELYFM
+52 KTGVQFEMYFM
-64 TCTDA
+64 TCTDE

-101 ETGWYLDETYPWDMV
+101 ETGWYLDETYPWDMIA
-116 VKGNI
+116 KGSI
-121 SGNKYFLNTL
+121 AQDTAFMSALE
-131 HTVLDSLITQ
+131 VILDSLITT
-141 DNWSGH
+141 DNWSGP
-147 LEEDRKVATLTA
+147 LAEDQMVATLTA
-159 TALVEAAN
+159 TALVEAAD
-167 QQLVEQSAPATPY
+167 QLLAEQSAPATPY

-271 YAFAGSRQEQLET
+271 YAF
-284 YFLDNFGSDDW
+284 
-295 YGGFLDYLTASEEF
+295 
-309 MAQAAV
+309 
-315 EQSAPAT
+315 
-322 PYVIDDARLLTIEQ
+322 
-336 RQELNTY
+336 
-343 AEKITETYGVGIYI
+343 
-357 MSVEDFHNYG
+357 
-367 EEPQIFDVLWNYYH
+367 
-381 DNSLGYGADR
+381 
-391 QGMILMLSI
+391 
-400 AERDF
+400 
-405 ATFFYGED
+405 
-413 TEYAFNGFG
+413 NGFG

-475 LIALFASFVVTRL
+475 LIALFVSFVVTRL

-494 NVAAQKGAA
+494 NVAAQKGAK
-503 RYQTADGLVLTKQ
+503 RYQTAEGLVLTKQ
-516 VDQFLT
+516 IDQFLT
-522 QTVRRRKIESSDS
+522 QTIRRRKIESSDS
-535 GSGKSGSSRAHSGG
+535 GSGRSGSSRAHSGG

>member
-52 RKTGVQMELYFM
+52 KKTGVQMELYFM
-64 TCTDA
+64 TCTDE

-101 ETGWYLDETYPWDMV
+101 ETGWYLDETYPWDMIA
-116 VKGNI
+116 KGSI
-121 SGNKYFLNTL
+121 AQDTAFMSALE
-131 HTVLDSLITQ
+131 VILDSLITT
-141 DNWSGH
+141 DNWSGP
-147 LEEDRKVATLTA
+147 LAEDQMVATLTA
-159 TALVEAAN
+159 TALVEAAD
-167 QQLVEQSAPATPY
+167 QLLAERSAPATPY
-180 VIDDARLLTI
+180 VIDDARLLTL

-206 YGMGI
+206 YGM
-211 YIMSVED
+211 
-218 FHNYGEEPQIFD
+218 
-230 VLWNYYHD
+230 
-238 NSLGYGADRQGMILM
+238 
-253 LSMAER
+253 
-259 DFATFF
+259 
-265 YGEDTE
+265 
-271 YAFAGSRQEQLET
+271 
-284 YFLDNFGSDDW
+284 
-295 YGGFLDYLTASEEF
+295 
-309 MAQAAV
+309 
-315 EQSAPAT
+315 
-322 PYVIDDARLLTIEQ
+322 
-336 RQELNTY
+336 
-343 AEKITETYGVGIYI
+343 GIYI

-439 YDGFMDFLVASED
+439 YDGFMDFLTASED

-475 LIALFASFVVTRL
+475 LIALFVSFVVTRL

-494 NVAAQKGAA
+494 NVAAQKGAK
-503 RYQTADGLVLTKQ
+503 RYQTAEGLVLTKQ
-516 VDQFLT
+516 IDQFLT

-535 GSGKSGSSRAHSGG
+535 GSGRSGSSRAHSGG

>member
-29 YCEAQDLIT
+29 YCEAQNLIT
-38 EELNAQHLTLGELA
+38 VELNDQHLALGELSQ
-52 RKTGVQMELYFM
+52 KTGVQFEMYFM
-64 TCTDA
+64 TCTDE

-101 ETGWYLDETYPWDMV
+101 ETGWYLDETYPWDMIA
-116 VKGNI
+116 KGSI
-121 SGNKYFLNTL
+121 AQDTAFMSALE
-131 HTVLDSLITQ
+131 VILDSLITT
-141 DNWSGH
+141 DNWSGP
-147 LEEDRKVATLTA
+147 LAEDQMVATLTA
-159 TALVEAAN
+159 TALVEAAD
-167 QQLVEQSAPATPY
+167 QLLAEQSASATPY

-271 YAFAGSRQEQLET
+271 YAF
-284 YFLDNFGSDDW
+284 
-295 YGGFLDYLTASEEF
+295 
-309 MAQAAV
+309 
-315 EQSAPAT
+315 
-322 PYVIDDARLLTIEQ
+322 
-336 RQELNTY
+336 
-343 AEKITETYGVGIYI
+343 
-357 MSVEDFHNYG
+357 
-367 EEPQIFDVLWNYYH
+367 
-381 DNSLGYGADR
+381 
-391 QGMILMLSI
+391 
-400 AERDF
+400 
-405 ATFFYGED
+405 
-413 TEYAFNGFG
+413 NGFG

-475 LIALFASFVVTRL
+475 LIALFVSFVVTRL

-494 NVAAQKGAA
+494 NVAAQKGAK
-503 RYQTADGLVLTKQ
+503 RYQTAEGLVLTKQ
-516 VDQFLT
+516 IDQFLT
-522 QTVRRRKIESSDS
+522 QTIRRRKIESSDS
-535 GSGKSGSSRAHSGG
+535 GSGRSGSSRAHSGG

>member
-29 YCEAQDLIT
+29 YCEAQNLIT
-38 EELNAQHLTLGELA
+38 VELNDQHLALGELSQ
-52 RKTGVQMELYFM
+52 KTGVQFEMYFM
-64 TCTDA
+64 TCTDE

-101 ETGWYLDETYPWDMV
+101 ETGWYLDETYPWDMIA
-116 VKGNI
+116 KGSI
-121 SGNKYFLNTL
+121 AQDTAFMSALE
-131 HTVLDSLITQ
+131 VILDSLITT
-141 DNWSGH
+141 DNWSGP
-147 LEEDRKVATLTA
+147 LAEDQMVATLTA
-159 TALVEAAN
+159 TALVEAAD
-167 QQLVEQSAPATPY
+167 QLLAEQSALATPY

-271 YAFAGSRQEQLET
+271 YAF
-284 YFLDNFGSDDW
+284 
-295 YGGFLDYLTASEEF
+295 
-309 MAQAAV
+309 
-315 EQSAPAT
+315 
-322 PYVIDDARLLTIEQ
+322 
-336 RQELNTY
+336 
-343 AEKITETYGVGIYI
+343 
-357 MSVEDFHNYG
+357 
-367 EEPQIFDVLWNYYH
+367 
-381 DNSLGYGADR
+381 
-391 QGMILMLSI
+391 
-400 AERDF
+400 
-405 ATFFYGED
+405 
-413 TEYAFNGFG
+413 NGFG

-439 YDGFMDFLVASED
+439 YDGFMDFLTASED

-475 LIALFASFVVTRL
+475 LIALFVSFVVTRL

-494 NVAAQKGAA
+494 NVAAQKGAK
-503 RYQTADGLVLTKQ
+503 RYQTAEGLVLTKQ
-516 VDQFLT
+516 IDQFLT
-522 QTVRRRKIESSDS
+522 QTIRRRKIESSDS
-535 GSGKSGSSRAHSGG
+535 GSGRSGSSRAHSGG

>member
-29 YCEAQDLIT
+29 YCEAQNLIT
-38 EELNAQHLTLGELA
+38 VELNDQHLALGELSQ
-52 RKTGVQMELYFM
+52 KTGVQFKMYFM
-64 TCTDA
+64 TCTDE

-101 ETGWYLDETYPWDMV
+101 ETGWYLDETYPWDMIA
-116 VKGNI
+116 KGSI
-121 SGNKYFLNTL
+121 AQDTAFMSALE
-131 HTVLDSLITQ
+131 VILDSLITT
-141 DNWSGH
+141 DNWSGP
-147 LEEDRKVATLTA
+147 LAEDQMVATLTA
-159 TALVEAAN
+159 TALVEAAD
-167 QQLVEQSAPATPY
+167 QLLAEQSAPATPY

-206 YGMGI
+206 YGM
-211 YIMSVED
+211 
-218 FHNYGEEPQIFD
+218 
-230 VLWNYYHD
+230 
-238 NSLGYGADRQGMILM
+238 
-253 LSMAER
+253 
-259 DFATFF
+259 
-265 YGEDTE
+265 
-271 YAFAGSRQEQLET
+271 
-284 YFLDNFGSDDW
+284 
-295 YGGFLDYLTASEEF
+295 
-309 MAQAAV
+309 
-315 EQSAPAT
+315 
-322 PYVIDDARLLTIEQ
+322 
-336 RQELNTY
+336 
-343 AEKITETYGVGIYI
+343 GIYI

-439 YDGFMDFLVASED
+439 YDGFMDFLTASED

-475 LIALFASFVVTRL
+475 LIALFVSFVVTRL

-494 NVAAQKGAA
+494 NVAAQKGAK
-503 RYQTADGLVLTKQ
+503 RYQTAEGLVLTKQ
-516 VDQFLT
+516 IDQFLT
-522 QTVRRRKIESSDS
+522 QTIRRRKIESSDS
-535 GSGKSGSSRAHSGG
+535 GSGRSGSSQAHSGG

>member
-29 YCEAQDLIT
+29 YCEAQNLIT
-38 EELNAQHLTLGELA
+38 VELNDQHLALGELSQ
-52 RKTGVQMELYFM
+52 KTGVQFEMYFM
-64 TCTDA
+64 TCTDE

-101 ETGWYLDETYPWDMV
+101 ETGWYLDETYPWDMIA
-116 VKGNI
+116 KGSI
-121 SGNKYFLNTL
+121 AQDTAFMSALE
-131 HTVLDSLITQ
+131 VILDSLITT
-141 DNWSGH
+141 DNWSGP
-147 LEEDRKVATLTA
+147 LAEDQMVATLTA
-159 TALVEAAN
+159 TALVEAAD
-167 QQLVEQSAPATPY
+167 QLLAEQSAPATPY

-271 YAFAGSRQEQLET
+271 YAF
-284 YFLDNFGSDDW
+284 
-295 YGGFLDYLTASEEF
+295 
-309 MAQAAV
+309 
-315 EQSAPAT
+315 
-322 PYVIDDARLLTIEQ
+322 
-336 RQELNTY
+336 
-343 AEKITETYGVGIYI
+343 
-357 MSVEDFHNYG
+357 
-367 EEPQIFDVLWNYYH
+367 
-381 DNSLGYGADR
+381 
-391 QGMILMLSI
+391 
-400 AERDF
+400 
-405 ATFFYGED
+405 
-413 TEYAFNGFG
+413 NGFG

-465 NPWSLASVFV
+465 NPWHRSAVFV

-494 NVAAQKGAA
+494 NVAAQKGAK
-503 RYQTADGLVLTKQ
+503 RYQTAEGLVLTKQ
-516 VDQFLT
+516 IDQFLT
-522 QTVRRRKIESSDS
+522 QTIRRRKIESSDS
-535 GSGKSGSSRAHSGG
+535 GSGRSGSSRAHSGG

>member
-1 MRKILSVIFSLLL
+1 MRKMLSLILSLLL
-14 ICSLAVSASAAEGFI
+14 ISSLAVSVSAAEGFI

-38 EELNAQHLTLGELA
+38 VELNDQHLTLGELSQ
-52 RKTGVQMELYFM
+52 KTRVQFEMYFM
-64 TCTDA
+64 TCTDE

-101 ETGWYLDETYPWDMV
+101 DTGWYLDETYPWGMIA
-116 VKGNI
+116 KGSI
-121 SGNKYFLNTL
+121 AQDTAFMSALE
-131 HTVLDSLITQ
+131 VILDSLITT
-141 DNWSGH
+141 DNWSGP
-147 LEEDRKVATLTA
+147 LAEDQMVATLTA
-159 TALVEAAN
+159 TALVEAAD
-167 QQLVEQSAPATPY
+167 QLLA
-180 VIDDARLLTI
+180 
-190 EQRQELNAYAE
+190 
-201 KITET
+201 
-206 YGMGI
+206 
-211 YIMSVED
+211 
-218 FHNYGEEPQIFD
+218 
-230 VLWNYYHD
+230 
-238 NSLGYGADRQGMILM
+238 
-253 LSMAER
+253 
-259 DFATFF
+259 
-265 YGEDTE
+265 
-271 YAFAGSRQEQLET
+271 
-284 YFLDNFGSDDW
+284 
-295 YGGFLDYLTASEEF
+295 
-309 MAQAAV
+309 

-475 LIALFASFVVTRL
+475 LIALFVSFVVTRL

-494 NVAAQKGAA
+494 NVAAQKGAK
-503 RYQTADGLVLTKQ
+503 RYQTAEGLVLTKQ
-516 VDQFLT
+516 IDQFLT
-522 QTVRRRKIESSDS
+522 QTIRRRKIESSDS
-535 GSGKSGSSRAHSGG
+535 GSGRSGSSRAHSGG

>member
-1 MRKILSVIFSLLL
+1 MRKMFSLILSLLL
-14 ICSLAVSASAAEGFI
+14 ISSLAVSVSAAEGFI

-38 EELNAQHLTLGELA
+38 VELNDQHLALGELSQ
-52 RKTGVQMELYFM
+52 KTGVQFEMYFM
-64 TCTDA
+64 TCTDE

-101 ETGWYLDETYPWDMV
+101 ETGWYLDETYPWDMIA
-116 VKGNI
+116 KGSI
-121 SGNKYFLNTL
+121 AQDTAFMSALE
-131 HTVLDSLITQ
+131 VILDSLITT
-141 DNWSGH
+141 DNWSGP
-147 LEEDRKVATLTA
+147 LAEDQMVATLTA
-159 TALVEAAN
+159 TALVEAAD
-167 QQLVEQSAPATPY
+167 QLLAEQSAPATPY

-238 NSLGYGADRQGMILM
+238 NSLGYGADREGMILM
-253 LSMAER
+253 ISMA
-259 DFATFF
+259 D
-265 YGEDTE
+265 
-271 YAFAGSRQEQLET
+271 
-284 YFLDNFGSDDW
+284 
-295 YGGFLDYLTASEEF
+295 
-309 MAQAAV
+309 
-315 EQSAPAT
+315 
-322 PYVIDDARLLTIEQ
+322 
-336 RQELNTY
+336 
-343 AEKITETYGVGIYI
+343 
-357 MSVEDFHNYG
+357 
-367 EEPQIFDVLWNYYH
+367 
-381 DNSLGYGADR
+381 
-391 QGMILMLSI
+391 
-400 AERDF
+400 RDF

-452 FMAKAAAGEPVRD
+452 FMAKAAAGGPVRD
-465 NPWSLASVFV
+465 NPWHLSLLFV
-475 LIALFASFVVTRL
+475 LIACFISFVVTRL
-488 LWMKMA
+488 LWMRMA
-494 NVAAQKGAA
+494 NVATQKSATGYVS
-503 RYQTADGLVLTKQ
+503 RNGLVLTHQ
-516 VDQFLT
+516 NDIFLH
-522 QTVRRRKIESSDS
+522 QTILRRKIESSDS
-535 GSGKSGSSRAHSGG
+535 GSGRSGSSRAHTGG

>member
-1 MRKILSVIFSLLL
+1 MRKMFSLILSLLL
-14 ICSLAVSASAAEGFI
+14 ISSLAVSVSAAEGFI

-38 EELNAQHLTLGELA
+38 VELNDQHLALGELSQ
-52 RKTGVQMELYFM
+52 KTGVQFEMYFM
-64 TCTDA
+64 TCTDE

-101 ETGWYLDETYPWDMV
+101 ETGWYLDETYPWDMIA
-116 VKGNI
+116 KGRI
-121 SGNKYFLNTL
+121 AQDTAFMSTL
-131 HTVLDSLITQ
+131 EVILDPLITT
-141 DNWSGH
+141 DNWSGP
-147 LEEDRKVATLTA
+147 LAEDQMVATLTA
-159 TALVEAAN
+159 TALVEAAD
-167 QQLVEQSAPATPY
+167 QLLAEQSAPATPY

-190 EQRQELNAYAE
+190 EQRQELNTYAE

-206 YGMGI
+206 YGVGI

-381 DNSLGYGADR
+381 DNSLGYRADR

-465 NPWSLASVFV
+465 DPWSLASVFV
-475 LIALFASFVVTRL
+475 LIALFVSFVVTRL

-494 NVAAQKGAA
+494 NVAAQKGAK
-503 RYQTADGLVLTKQ
+503 RYQTAEGLVLTKHI
-516 VDQFLT
+516 DQFLT
-522 QTVRRRKIESSDS
+522 QTIRRRKIESSDS
-535 GSGKSGSSRAHSGG
+535 GSGKAGSSQAHTGG

>member
-29 YCEAQDLIT
+29 YCEAQNLIT
-38 EELNAQHLTLGELA
+38 VELNDQHLALGELSQ
-52 RKTGVQMELYFM
+52 KTGVQFEMYFM
-64 TCTDA
+64 TCTDE

-101 ETGWYLDETYPWDMV
+101 ETGWYLDETYPWDMIA
-116 VKGNI
+116 KGSI
-121 SGNKYFLNTL
+121 AQDTAFMSTL
-131 HTVLDSLITQ
+131 EVILDSLITT
-141 DNWSGH
+141 DNWSGP
-147 LEEDRKVATLTA
+147 LAEDQMVATLTA
-159 TALVEAAN
+159 TALVEAAD
-167 QQLVEQSAPATPY
+167 QLLA
-180 VIDDARLLTI
+180 
-190 EQRQELNAYAE
+190 
-201 KITET
+201 
-206 YGMGI
+206 
-211 YIMSVED
+211 
-218 FHNYGEEPQIFD
+218 
-230 VLWNYYHD
+230 
-238 NSLGYGADRQGMILM
+238 
-253 LSMAER
+253 
-259 DFATFF
+259 
-265 YGEDTE
+265 
-271 YAFAGSRQEQLET
+271 
-284 YFLDNFGSDDW
+284 
-295 YGGFLDYLTASEEF
+295 
-309 MAQAAV
+309 

-391 QGMILMLSI
+391 QGMILMLSM

-439 YDGFMDFLVASED
+439 YDGFMDFLTASED

-475 LIALFASFVVTRL
+475 LIALFVSFVVTRL

-494 NVAAQKGAA
+494 NVAAQKGAK
-503 RYQTADGLVLTKQ
+503 RYQTAEGLVLTKQ
-516 VDQFLT
+516 IDQFLT
-522 QTVRRRKIESSDS
+522 QTIRRRKIESSDS
-535 GSGKSGSSRAHSGG
+535 GSGRSGSSRAHSGG

>member
-1 MRKILSVIFSLLL
+1 MRKMFSLILSLLL
-14 ICSLAVSASAAEGFI
+14 ISSLAVSVSAAEGFI

-38 EELNAQHLTLGELA
+38 VELNDQHLALGELSQ
-52 RKTGVQMELYFM
+52 KTGVQFEMYFM
-64 TCTDA
+64 TCTDE

-101 ETGWYLDETYPWDMV
+101 ETGWYLDETYPWDMIA
-116 VKGNI
+116 KGRI
-121 SGNKYFLNTL
+121 AQDTAFMSTL
-131 HTVLDSLITQ
+131 EVILDPLITT
-141 DNWSGH
+141 DNWSGP
-147 LEEDRKVATLTA
+147 LAEDQMVATLTA
-159 TALVEAAN
+159 TALVEAAD
-167 QQLVEQSAPATPY
+167 QLLAEQSAPATPY

-190 EQRQELNAYAE
+190 EQRQELNTYAE

-238 NSLGYGADRQGMILM
+238 NSLGYR
-253 LSMAER
+253 
-259 DFATFF
+259 
-265 YGEDTE
+265 
-271 YAFAGSRQEQLET
+271 
-284 YFLDNFGSDDW
+284 
-295 YGGFLDYLTASEEF
+295 
-309 MAQAAV
+309 
-315 EQSAPAT
+315 
-322 PYVIDDARLLTIEQ
+322 
-336 RQELNTY
+336 
-343 AEKITETYGVGIYI
+343 
-357 MSVEDFHNYG
+357 
-367 EEPQIFDVLWNYYH
+367 
-381 DNSLGYGADR
+381 ADR

-465 NPWSLASVFV
+465 DPWSLASVFV
-475 LIALFASFVVTRL
+475 LIALFVSFVVTRL

-494 NVAAQKGAA
+494 NVAAQKGAK
-503 RYQTADGLVLTKQ
+503 RYQTAEGLVLTKHI
-516 VDQFLT
+516 DQFLT
-522 QTVRRRKIESSDS
+522 QTIRRRKIESSDS
-535 GSGKSGSSRAHSGG
+535 GSGKAGSSQAHTGG

>member
-14 ICSLAVSASAAEGFI
+14 ICSLAISASAAEGFI

-38 EELNAQHLTLGELA
+38 AELNDQHLALGELSQ
-52 RKTGVQMELYFM
+52 KTGVQFEMYFM
-64 TCTDA
+64 TCTDE

-101 ETGWYLDETYPWDMV
+101 ETGWYLDETYPWGMIA
-116 VKGNI
+116 KGSI
-121 SGNKYFLNTL
+121 AQDTAFMSALE
-131 HTVLDSLITQ
+131 VILDSLITT
-141 DNWSGH
+141 DNWSGP
-147 LEEDRKVATLTA
+147 LAEDQMVATLTA
-159 TALVEAAN
+159 TALVEAAD
-167 QQLVEQSAPATPY
+167 QLLAEQSAPATPY

-322 PYVIDDARLLTIEQ
+322 PYVIDDARLLTMEQ

-343 AEKITETYGVGIYI
+343 AEKITETYGMGIYI
-357 MSVEDFHNYG
+357 MSVDDFHNYG

-439 YDGFMDFLVASED
+439 YDGFMDFLTASED

-475 LIALFASFVVTRL
+475 LIALFVSFVVTRL

-494 NVAAQKGAA
+494 NVAAQKGAK
-503 RYQTADGLVLTKQ
+503 RYQTAEGLVLTKQ
-516 VDQFLT
+516 IDQFLT
-522 QTVRRRKIESSDS
+522 QTIRRRKIESSDS
-535 GSGKSGSSRAHSGG
+535 GSGRSGSSRAHSGG